1 MKKILL
7 FSLIICFSV
16 ASAQDKK
23 ATALLNEVAA
33 KTQSYDNIMIDFGYK
48 MVNKSQNI
56 DETMNGVLF
65 SKEEKYKLNVAGQQ
79 IISDGKTMWTYLESA
94 NEVQINEPVGDDESF
109 NPKTFLKSWPEKFK
123 VRFLNEKDHVA
134 LLELMPKESSSFTK
148 VHIRVDKNKMQLLSL
163 TMFDGN
169 GSEFQYSIK
178 RFVTNQII
186 PDSEFSFDPQNYPG
200 VEVIDLR

>member
-1 MKKILL
+1 MKKIFL

-23 ATALLNEVAA
+23 ATALLNDVAD
-33 KTQSYDNIMIDFGYK
+33 KIQSFDNIMIDFEYK

-56 DETMNGVLF
+56 NETMNGMLL

-79 IISDGKTMWTYLESA
+79 IISDGKTMWTYLESV
-94 NEVQINEPVGDDESF
+94 NEVQINEPMDDDESF
-109 NPKTFLKSWPEKFK
+109 NPRTFLKSWSERFK
-123 VRFLNEKDHVA
+123 VKLLTERDHVA
-134 LLELMPKESSSFTK
+134 LLELTPKEVSSITK
-148 VHIRVDKNKMQLLSL
+148 VNVRVDKNKMQLLSL

-186 PDSEFSFDPQNYPG
+186 SDNEFSFDPRNYPG
-200 VEVIDLR
+200 IEIIDLR